1 MRMDPS
7 IVLETIDIPVDIG
20 APSMRAYLARPSK
33 QGRFPA
39 CVVCPE
45 IFGLTHHIREAAAR
59 LAREGYAA
67 IVPDFNHR
75 TEPGVELGYDEEG
88 RARGLAL
95 LRQLRR
101 PQVLDDLAAIIRHIS
116 GRDDMGPKV
125 AVVGFS
131 AGGHIAYLAATA
143 FDVEAVVSLY
153 GGWIANT
160 DIPLSQPEPTIAL
173 TPKMTAHGAR
183 VLYLVGADD
192 HLIGRQERDAISE
205 ALAAAKVRHELVV
218 YDGVKHGFLFDGRPA
233 FDAAAAGDAWR
244 RMLALLAE
252 ALAG

>member
-1 MRMDPS
+1 MDQG
-7 IVLETIDIPVDIG
+7 IVIETIDVTVDIG
-20 APSMRAYLARPSK
+20 APPMRAYLARPSRE
-33 QGRFPA
+33 GRFPV

-45 IFGLTHHIREAAAR
+45 IFGLTRHIREVAAR
-59 LAREGYAA
+59 LAREGYVA

-75 TEPGVELGYDEEG
+75 IEPGVELGYDEEG

-95 LRQLRR
+95 LRRLRR
-101 PQVLDDLAAIIRHIS
+101 PEVLDDLAAIIRHIS
-116 GRDDMGPKV
+116 GRGDMRAEI

-173 TPKMTAHGAR
+173 TPKIAVHGAR

-192 HLIGRQERDAISE
+192 HLVGKDERDAIGG
-205 ALAAAKVRHELVV
+205 ALTAAKVRHELVV

-244 RMLALLAE
+244 RILALLAE